1 MPYWLS
7 PSSYVFI
14 ILLGEWMKFKKGD
27 IVITKALPGQPEE
40 DRLVFK
46 LHSNPRLKEY
56 EYYKVCWVASGI
68 HIKGRYAG
76 TLVTCFHLNNCVL
89 YDPLGIKREVKEH
102 KL

>member
-1 MPYWLS
+1 
-7 PSSYVFI
+7 
-14 ILLGEWMKFKKGD
+14 MKFKKGD
-27 IVITKALPGQPEE
+27 IVITKALPGQPER

-46 LHSNPRLKEY
+46 LHSNPRLREDEY
-56 EYYKVCWVASGI
+56 WVASGI

-76 TLVTCFHLNNCVL
+76 SLVTGFYLDNCVL